1 MPKLGEPR
9 VIRRLLKKLRVAP
22 LTPFP
27 PPRKRV
33 TAPEEHGVYIIY
45 SPRRREVLHVG
56 RTYRGGGG
64 LRKRPQNYLHGAS
77 SFTHTHLSGDRA
89 KLRHGYAF
97 RCLAVKRARQR
108 ALLEF
113 YATGWLC
120 PAHLGTHVG
129 DD

>member
-1 MPKLGEPR
+1 MGSPGAR
-9 VIRRLLKKLRVAP
+9 FSSSAGIAGVGV
-22 LTPFP
+22 TPIVMVSRGSRGRTSFM
-27 PPRKRV
+27 RKR
-33 TAPEEHGVYIIY
+33 
-45 SPRRREVLHVG
+45 L
-56 RTYRGGGG
+56 
-64 LRKRPQNYLHGAS
+64 QNHLHGAS
-77 SFTHTHLSGDRA
+77 SFTHTHLSGHGA